1 MKKISLLLVAIVV
14 TILSIVTVFALTIDL
29 IPIDYHLT
37 SLHGATTDA
46 RTTRF
51 NYQKIQNTPSFVS
64 KDTDKCYLTVKA
76 KRKNGLLY
84 SVIKTVNFINPVA
97 GVSAS
102 TTYMDMPSG
111 SYKYELYNNGVFEIK
126 GQVMVYISDQS
137 N

>member
-1 MKKISLLLVAIVV
+1 MKKVSLLMVAIVV
-14 TILSIVTVFALTIDL
+14 TILSIVTAFALTIDL

-37 SLHGATTDA
+37 RIYIL
-46 RTTRF
+46 
-51 NYQKIQNTPSFVS
+51 KIEISPSFVS

-111 SYKYELYNNGVFEIK
+111 SYKYELYNNGVLEIK